1 MPRCPSPP
9 SLPSLS
15 QSPCFG
21 CLGRQVTAGCDPG
34 SSRVAAGVASQA
46 PERQLPAS
54 SEGPAQEGSAWSRAG
69 PFRRL
74 QGPWQGAIPHR
85 ACAPCT
91 KAERGQERCRQPSDL
106 WVRTGFMVHTCPSLS
121 AGPTRL
127 AAPLSSR
134 ACYGMLFQNC
144 NEAAN
149 TSISYAWAPTSF
161 PATCI

>member
-9 SLPSLS
+9 GLPSLS

-34 SSRVAAGVASQA
+34 SSRVAAGVASQTRA
-46 PERQLPAS
+46 SASCIERGTSAGGQRLEQGRPV
-54 SEGPAQEGSAWSRAG
+54 QEAAGSLAG
-69 PFRRL
+69 SH
-74 QGPWQGAIPHR
+74 HR
-85 ACAPCT
+85 ARAPCT

-106 WVRTGFMVHTCPSLS
+106 WVRTGFMVRTCPSLS